1 MLIPLSLTLLSAAV
15 PPERRN
21 VALGIWG
28 AIGGLAVAVGPL
40 VGGAVVEGLSWQW
53 IFWLNVPIGLALLPL
68 ARTRLAESHGEA
80 RRLDGAGVVLA
91 SIGLFGIVF
100 GLVRGG
106 DVGWASAQILAGF
119 AVGVVAL
126 VGFLVHESRSDHAM
140 LPLSLFRSRGFSVV
154 NGVALFMSFGM
165 FGSIFF
171 LSQFLQTVQGLS
183 PLQAGVR
190 TLPWTAMPVLV
201 APITGP
207 LVERIGGRALI
218 TLGLFLQAV
227 GLGWIAVVI
236 APGTP
241 YADVVPAFVLSG
253 LGMSLFFVPVASVLL
268 SSVPRI
274 AEGVASG
281 TNNAIR
287 ELGGVF
293 GISVL
298 AAVFSGF
305 GSYASRLSYMAGLL
319 PAMRVGIGVVAVGAI
334 VAAALPGRARR
345 EQPASE
351 LGLEAA

>member
-1 MLIPLSLTLLSAAV
+1 M
-15 PPERRN
+15 
-21 VALGIWG
+21 
-28 AIGGLAVAVGPL
+28 
-40 VGGAVVEGLSWQW
+40 
-53 IFWLNVPIGLALLPL
+53 
-68 ARTRLAESHGEA
+68 
-80 RRLDGAGVVLA
+80 
-91 SIGLFGIVF
+91 
-100 GLVRGG
+100 
-106 DVGWASAQILAGF
+106 
-119 AVGVVAL
+119 
-126 VGFLVHESRSDHAM
+126 
-140 LPLSLFRSRGFSVV
+140 
-154 NGVALFMSFGM
+154 
-165 FGSIFF
+165 
-171 LSQFLQTVQGLS
+171 
-183 PLQAGVR
+183 
-190 TLPWTAMPVLV
+190 
-201 APITGP
+201 
-207 LVERIGGRALI
+207 
-218 TLGLFLQAV
+218 QAV

-345 EQPASE
+345 ERPASE